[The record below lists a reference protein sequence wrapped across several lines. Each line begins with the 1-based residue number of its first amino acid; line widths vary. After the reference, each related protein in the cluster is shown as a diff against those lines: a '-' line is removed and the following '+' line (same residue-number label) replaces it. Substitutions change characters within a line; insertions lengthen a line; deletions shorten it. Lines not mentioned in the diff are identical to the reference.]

1 MAGFRLAPVA
11 ARRRRR
17 PWQRRRLARTASTDQ
32 TLAVGTAIE
41 VDSAPVVAPL
51 FNQTVTVGT
60 ATEVDSA
67 PVVTAAGT
75 GTTAQGG
82 LAFLWS
88 RPASLDQIVTVG
100 TATETD
106 TALSAGPAATQTIP
120 VGTAGETDTARP
132 IASPF
137 TQSVGV
143 GTALEV
149 DVAAAVGAAS
159 GLFVVHPQGMV
170 PGTSIGAYR
179 RWEWL
184 GPVAAKLNA
193 GPGAAVQTTTVAA
206 DLTASF
212 TLPPGEYVAY
222 ASAYPTKRLF
232 FMVTE

>member
-1 MAGFRLAPVA
+1 MAGYRLAPKA
-11 ARRRRR
+11 ARARRN
-17 PWQRRRLARTASTDQ
+17 PWQRRRRALTASTAQ
-32 TLAVGTAIE
+32 TL
-41 VDSAPVVAPL
+41 S
-51 FNQTVTVGT
+51 VGT

-67 PVVTAAGT
+67 PVVVPLFNQSVAVGTAGESDSALVITAAGT

-82 LAFLWS
+82 LAFLFS
-88 RPASLDQIVTVG
+88 RAGGLTQTIPVG

-106 TALSAGPAATQTIP
+106 TALSAGPAATQTIS

-149 DVAAAVGAAS
+149 DVAPAVGAAS

-179 RWEWL
+179 RWEWR

-193 GPGAAVQTTTVAA
+193 GPGAAVQTATVAA

-222 ASAYPTKRLF
+222 SPAYPTKRLF